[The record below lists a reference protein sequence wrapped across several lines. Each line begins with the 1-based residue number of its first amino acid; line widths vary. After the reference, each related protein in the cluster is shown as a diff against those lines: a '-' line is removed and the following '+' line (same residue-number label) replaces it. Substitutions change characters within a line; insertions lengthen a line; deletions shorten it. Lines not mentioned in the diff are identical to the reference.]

1 MLAAAQIRHY
11 SAAGRAFGSFPATA
25 VTFPEGVWVSDFVV
39 RERVVFAVVAG
50 LDLAAEFVLDGGA
63 ELGPDLIAQ
72 VVDQLEHGESGL
84 RVPVIGDFEQGRL
97 KTGPVW
103 LGHELGA
110 RR

>member
-1 MLAAAQIRHY
+1 M
-11 SAAGRAFGSFPATA
+11 A
-25 VTFPEGVWVSDFVV
+25 VLSRLE
-39 RERVVFAVVAG
+39 
-50 LDLAAEFVLDGGA
+50 LAAEFVLDG
-63 ELGPDLIAQ
+63 ESVSGPDLIAQ